1 VNQSGLTFEHP
12 WFLIGLLLIGA
23 GFWWQVRR
31 WPAAL
36 RVGSVQPFVRVQQT
50 LRARLRVLPDVL
62 RALGL
67 VVLVI
72 AMARP
77 QQVDT
82 EVLSGEG
89 LDIMIALDMS
99 GSMNVIDMTDD
110 AIAEIQAQGR
120 EPDNRFEAARRLL
133 KDFIRKRKSDR
144 VGLVIFGGE
153 AYLRFPPTLD
163 YVRLLN
169 ALDDLVL
176 DNGRRSQQSDERCTN
191 GCTINGGGT
200 AIGDALNRGFL
211 RLEKAKSRSK
221 MLILITDGKQE
232 GGKLDA
238 LTIPK
243 YIAAQPEKERVRVFT
258 FQVGS
263 GTESK
268 LPAFDPLRNRPLVDR
283 LGRMKYARPERPFPT
298 DPELL
303 KQIAQLTG
311 GKFYDSYDSEKFAK
325 DFADLER
332 STFKVKVQTSR
343 KELFFPWL
351 LAGLMLLLT
360 EQLLRR
366 TWLRTVPD

>member
-1 VNQSGLTFEHP
+1 MTGGLTFEHP
-12 WFLIGLLLIGA
+12 WFLALLLLVGA
-23 GFWWQVRR
+23 VAWWQVRR

-36 RVGSVQPFVRVQQT
+36 RVGTVAPFVGLPQSLRV
-50 LRARLRVLPDVL
+50 RLRVLPEIL
-62 RALGL
+62 R
-67 VVLVI
+67 VVGVIALVI

-99 GSMNVIDMTDD
+99 GSMNVVDMSDEQ
-110 AIAEIQAQGR
+110 IAAVQAEGR
-120 EPDNRFEAARRLL
+120 EPDNRFEAARKLL
-133 KDFIRKRKSDR
+133 KDFIKRRKSDR

-176 DNGRRSQQSDERCTN
+176 DNGRRSRDGDERCTN

-200 AIGDALNRGFL
+200 AIGDALNRAFL
-211 RLEKAKSRSK
+211 RLEKAKSRGK
-221 MLILITDGKQE
+221 MVILITDGKQE

-238 LTIPK
+238 LTVPN
-243 YIAAQPEKERVRVFT
+243 YVASLPEKDRVRMFT

-263 GTESK
+263 GQESK
-268 LPAFDPLRNRPLVDR
+268 LPAYDPLRNRPLVDR
-283 LGRMKYARPERPFPT
+283 LGRMVYARPERPFPT

-303 KQIAQLTG
+303 KQIADKTG
-311 GKFYDSYDSEKFAK
+311 GKFYDSYDAEKFAK

-332 STFKVKVQTSR
+332 STFQVKVQTSR

-351 LAGLMLLLT
+351 MAGLALLLL

-366 TWLRTVPD
+366 SWLRTLPD